1 MKKNDLLFNLLLV
14 FLFPVFAVYSM
25 WQEIRE

>member
-14 FLFPVFAVYSM
+14 FLFPVFAVYGM
-25 WQEIRE
+25 LQEMRE